1 MRRRIRN
8 ESASE
13 NLDNR
18 SRRAY
23 TGGVMSGTGL
33 HWDAS
38 YEIVLALMETYPDAD
53 LDQLG
58 LNELNERILQLPDFD
73 DDPALV
79 NDAILRQILRDWYEE
94 SGG

>member
-1 MRRRIRN
+1 M
-8 ESASE
+8 
-13 NLDNR
+13 L
-18 SRRAY
+18 
-23 TGGVMSGTGL
+23 GTGL

-79 NDAILRQILRDWYEE
+79 NDDILRQILRDWYEE

>member
-1 MRRRIRN
+1 
-8 ESASE
+8 
-13 NLDNR
+13 
-18 SRRAY
+18 
-23 TGGVMSGTGL
+23 MSGTGL

-58 LNELNERILQLPDFD
+58 SNELNERILQLPDFD